1 MPVSPAPRPRRQRPT
16 LRHERACFAEGATL
30 VCGVDEAGRGPL
42 AGPVTAAA
50 VILPARGIPRGL
62 DDSKKLEAPERA
74 RLAARIE
81 ACAIWA
87 VAHAS
92 VEEIAAL
99 NIYHASHLAMCRAV
113 AALAQTPCVV
123 LVDGNRIPRDL
134 GRPARAIIGG
144 DALSLSIAAASI
156 LAKVARDRIMVDLAQ
171 QHPGY
176 GWERNMGYPTAEH
189 RTALRDLGPTPF
201 HRRGFPAVHKILCPE
216 LSLTD

>member
-1 MPVSPAPRPRRQRPT
+1 MPTPRRRPRPT
-16 LRHERACFAEGATL
+16 LRHEKACIADGAML

-62 DDSKKLEAPERA
+62 DDSKTLTAAERD

-113 AALAQTPCVV
+113 AALARMPCVV
-123 LVDGNRIPRDL
+123 LVDGNRIPAGL
-134 GRPARAIIGG
+134 GRPARPIIGG

-176 GWERNMGYPTAEH
+176 GWEENMGYPTPAHRRALAE
-189 RTALRDLGPTPF
+189 RGPTPF
-201 HRRGFPAVHKILCPE
+201 HRMGFPAVHKILCPE
-216 LSLTD
+216 LNLNS